1 MLCEK
6 CKNRVG
12 KDVVSVGK
20 CKLCGAQTY
29 SGISPAPIICKKC
42 SEDAGLCEICG
53 SSLWEQMT
61 FDDLMGDDRYT
72 N

>member
-12 KDVVSVGK
+12 KDAVSVGK

-29 SGISPAPIICKKC
+29 SGTSPAPIICQKC
-42 SEDAGLCEICG
+42 SEDSWLCEICG
-53 SSLWEQMT
+53 SPLYEQMT
-61 FDDLMGDDRYT
+61 FDDLIGDDRNT
-72 N
+72 D